1 MADSITARPRPRPR
15 PRPVA
20 KASSSTNVVQSATPA
35 TAGAGSSTNAITA
48 PTGRVIMVEDTDEM
62 FMRNRNRTEKTWQ
75 KLEQLNKKIKV
86 KDDTTDSDDDERSP
100 RRKQKKQRREP
111 SAVPQWQKSKN
122 IARMLSQDLSES
134 SDDEVEITGES
145 STPNGKRFGKRKR
158 RSRSRSITPPPALPQ
173 HQIQSAKD
181 LVRRTLQAAARPPS
195 PTVID
200 LDPDEST
207 DTFILQP
214 ELNALAQ
221 EIAEQARRAS
231 SQAPEVTSGDEVVIT
246 VKWQPHPLDTNG
258 RKEEWKYQMERTDN
272 FRDLFEATAE
282 DAGIL
287 STNLIMTY
295 QRSRIFPSVT
305 PQTLRIWADSAEF
318 MAYEKTAFDY
328 IQRNNVPARPQNVD
342 PIPSTSNDT
351 VEIGSDSDSDVQEL
365 PADSQLTQPVQ
376 SQQQESES
384 EAEEADQGEKFKLIL
399 RSGIT
404 SGKDITLVVRPTT
417 KCGAI
422 VKAFLKKAGL
432 AEQYPEVFTDA
443 VAPAPAI
450 TAKGKKGG
458 KKSKAAAATAVL
470 PSKDPRLCID
480 GDKMNNDM
488 EIGDA
493 DLEDGDMVEVVG
505 L

>member
-1 MADSITARPRPRPR
+1 MADSTIARPRPR

-20 KASSSTNVVQSATPA
+20 KASSSTNVVPSATPA
-35 TAGAGSSTNAITA
+35 TSGAGSSTNAITA
-48 PTGRVIMVEDTDEM
+48 PMGRVIVVEDTDEM
-62 FMRNRNRTEKTWQ
+62 FMRNRNRTAKTWQ
-75 KLEQLNKKIKV
+75 KLEQLNKEVIKV
-86 KDDTTDSDDDERSP
+86 KDDTTDSDDEEGSP
-100 RRKQKKQRREP
+100 RRKHKKQKREP
-111 SAVPQWQKSKN
+111 SAVPQWQKNKN

-181 LVRRTLQAAARPPS
+181 LVRKTLQAAARPSS

-207 DTFILQP
+207 DTIILQP

-221 EIAEQARRAS
+221 EIAEQARRGS

-246 VKWQPHPLDTNG
+246 VRWQPHPLDTNG
-258 RKEEWKYQMERTDN
+258 KKEEWKYQMERTDN

-282 DAGIL
+282 DSGIL
-287 STNLIMTY
+287 SANLIMTY

-328 IQRNNVPARPQNVD
+328 IQRSNIHIRPQNID
-342 PIPSTSNDT
+342 SIPSTSNDT
-351 VEIGSDSDSDVQEL
+351 VEITSDSDSDVQEL
-365 PADSQLTQPVQ
+365 PAHSQLTQAVQ
-376 SQQQESES
+376 SQQESES

-399 RSGIT
+399 RSGVT

-422 VKAFLKKAGL
+422 VKAFLKKAGMT
-432 AEQYPEVFTDA
+432 EQYPEVFTDA
-443 VAPAPAI
+443 VVPASAA

-458 KKSKAAAATAVL
+458 KKSKAAAATAIL
-470 PSKDPRLCID
+470 PPKDPRLCID
-480 GDKMNNDM
+480 GDKINNDM